1 MFDTWLAFT
10 IDMIKYRGNKGL
22 VRIKS
27 GWTGEF
33 LSIQS
38 VIEVEE
44 HST

>member
-22 VRIKS
+22 GRIKI

-33 LSIQS
+33 LSIARAILS
-38 VIEVEE
+38 L
-44 HST
+44 